1 MRLSWRLWASGPQEA
16 PMADNSSGHR
26 NTNNARSRAKHD
38 RMKKTDAYKR
48 RAQDQRRRGRGT
60 V

>member
-1 MRLSWRLWASGPQEA
+1 
-16 PMADNSSGHR
+16 MADNSSGHR